1 MNKIILVLLGTVLF
15 TACSDD
21 GNYGAVNQA
30 STGSGNNEATSCNYT
45 FECESDIQVKNGV
58 IYTSNDSIVFS
69 GQFLYK
75 GKHDDWTLSN
85 FMKRLEETYGT
96 SFTLKDTL
104 LTETQLKEKQ
114 HKAAFELSMVD
125 FLVFAIDCQQEDTYA
140 LVTNSY
146 DECRKNDPAC
156 YVMYQ
161 ASLEDEATIN
171 AEISRDVENFT
182 KLCSLDLKRE
192 STCKLTNTE
201 CK

>member
-1 MNKIILVLLGTVLF
+1 MNKIILVLLGMVLF

-30 STGSGNNEATSCNYT
+30 STGSGNNEVTSCNYT

-69 GQFLYK
+69 DLFLYT
-75 GKHDDWTLSN
+75 GKKDNWTLSN
-85 FMKRLEETYGT
+85 FMKRQEESYRT

-104 LTETQLKEKQ
+104 LTESQVKEKQ

-125 FLVFAIDCQQEDTYA
+125 NLVFAIDCQQEEAQA
-140 LVTNSY
+140 LVAYNY
-146 DECRKNDPAC
+146 EECRTEPSC
-156 YVMYQ
+156 YAKFQ
-161 ASLEDEATIN
+161 DRLEDEAKTN
-171 AEISRDVENFT
+171 ADQSSDVENFM
-182 KLCSLDLKRE
+182 KLCTLGLEGE
-192 STCKLTNTE
+192 SMCKLTNTE

>member
-1 MNKIILVLLGTVLF
+1 MNKIILVLLGMVLI

-30 STGSGNNEATSCNYT
+30 STGSGNNEVTSCNYT

-69 GQFLYK
+69 VLFLYR

-104 LTETQLKEKQ
+104 LTETQIKEKQ

-125 FLVFAIDCQQEDTYA
+125 NLVFATDCFQAGTQA
-140 LVTNSY
+140 LVEYNY
-146 DECRKNDPAC
+146 EECRNNPAC
-156 YVMYQ
+156 YLMYQ
-161 ASLEDEATIN
+161 ASLEDEATRN
-171 AEISRDVENFT
+171 ADLSRDVENFT
-182 KLCSLDLKRE
+182 KLCSLDLKSE